1 MRTCALLLTAFSLV
15 TLSACGSEKAT
26 SADPVTGS
34 PGVVSPSPTTAPATS
49 LTVTLTRSPTS
60 KPITWTLTC
69 DPAGGTLPAAA
80 KACAQLTA
88 GSFAPVAADATCTE
102 IYGGPERGTVTG
114 TFQGKPVDAVF
125 SRKNGCELDRWSKV
139 SELFGELPRVR

>member
-1 MRTCALLLTAFSLV
+1 MRTSALLLAAFSLV

-26 SADPVTGS
+26 SGDPVTGS
-34 PGVVSPSPTTAPATS
+34 PGAVSPSPSTS
-49 LTVTLTRSPTS
+49 LTIALNKSPKS
-60 KPITWTLTC
+60 QPITWTLTC

-88 GSFAPVAADATCTE
+88 GSFAPTPAGTACTD
-102 IYGGPERGTVTG
+102 IYGGPEQGTVKGTFRGT
-114 TFQGKPVDAVF
+114 PVDASF

-139 SELFGELPRVR
+139 SELFGELPKVR